1 MLKGLI
7 LKDLYEIRFQ
17 LICGGFLMLLPYV
30 ILAVMGDSITAGDSQ
45 MPSELSKMMIVVMF
59 GMLNFIC
66 IAVFSS
72 MLLNTVGS
80 DLACGWSK
88 YQRTMPVSSERIIG
102 AKLLTTALVVAGLIL
117 ISLAFNIIGIFSHGL
132 NAEVMLAIPVIC
144 GLLQITAL
152 SPVFPVSAK
161 IGYKCANGIYIGF
174 ELIVIIG
181 AVVVMFMAF
190 SNDVSPVVLRL
201 IFYGALPAVTLLSV
215 FTSYKAGKR
224 AIAADL

>member
-1 MLKGLI
+1 MKGLI
-7 LKDLYEIRFQ
+7 LKDFYEIRFQ
-17 LICGGFLMLLPYV
+17 LICGGLLMLLPYV
-30 ILAVMGDSITAGDSQ
+30 ILAVMGDDIAGGDSQ
-45 MPSELSKMMIVVMF
+45 MSSELLEMMIVVMF

-88 YQRTMPVSSERIIG
+88 YQRTMPVSNEKIIG
-102 AKLLTTALVVAGLIL
+102 AKLAATALVVAGLVL
-117 ISLAFNIIGIFSHGL
+117 ISLVFNIIGIFAYNLSV
-132 NAEVMLAIPVIC
+132 EVMIAIPIIC
-144 GLLQITAL
+144 GFLQITAL

-161 IGYKCANGIYIGF
+161 IGCKGANGIYIGF

-190 SNDVSPVVLRL
+190 SNDVSPVFLRL

-215 FTSYKAGKR
+215 FASYKAGKK
-224 AIAADL
+224 AVAADL

>member
-1 MLKGLI
+1 MKGLI

-17 LICGGFLMLLPYV
+17 IICGSFLMLLPYV
-30 ILAVMGDSITAGDSQ
+30 ILLFMGKDIVMGDISLTPE
-45 MPSELSKMMIVVMF
+45 MLKMMITLMF
-59 GMLNFIC
+59 GMVNYIC

-88 YQRTMPVSSERIIG
+88 YQRTMPVSGERIIG
-102 AKLLTTALVVAGLIL
+102 AKLSATALVVAGLVL
-117 ISLAFNIIGIFSHGL
+117 ISIIFNIIGVLTYGL
-132 NAEVMLAIPVIC
+132 SAEVMIAIPVIC

-152 SPVFPVSAK
+152 SPVFPVSTK
-161 IGYKCANGIYIGF
+161 IGYKGTNGIYIGF

-190 SNDVSPVVLRL
+190 SNDVSPVVLR
-201 IFYGALPAVTLLSV
+201 IVFYGALPSVTLFSV
-215 FTSYKAGKR
+215 FASYMAGKK

>member
-1 MLKGLI
+1 MKGLI

-17 LICGGFLMLLPYV
+17 LICGGLLMLLPYV
-30 ILAVMGDSITAGDSQ
+30 ILSVIGNDITVGDSQ
-45 MPSELSKMMIVVMF
+45 MSSELSKMMIVVMF

-88 YQRTMPVSSERIIG
+88 YQRTMPVSNERIIG
-102 AKLLTTALVVAGLIL
+102 AKLSATALVVAGLVM
-117 ISLAFNIIGIFSHGL
+117 ISLVFNIIGIFSYGL

-161 IGYKCANGIYIGF
+161 IGYKSANGIYIGF

-201 IFYGALPAVTLLSV
+201 IFYVALPAVTLLSV
-215 FTSYKAGKR
+215 FASYKAGKR